1 MSFYSQMS
9 WLCRKS
15 KGVCMHTLVHTLELI
30 SLGRLQDTRQYTKEV
45 KICTLKTKIIAERGN
60 KKNLKERRI
69 IP

>member
-30 SLGRLQDTRQYTKEV
+30 NKPREVAGYKTIHKRSENLYTE
-45 KICTLKTKIIAERGN
+45 N
-60 KKNLKERRI
+60 
-69 IP
+69 